1 MTLKRRQRIDGT
13 GVALTVSAVLGGG
26 LSGLPTARA
35 ADEDTSASV
44 YLVFDPETGEF
55 VTVHDTDGTAQAQ
68 ETQEAIE
75 SVADAGGATSID
87 AGDAQTGTGG
97 PDIVIGVVV
106 AAIVVAAAVFVQ
118 RSRRSA

>member
-1 MTLKRRQRIDGT
+1 MTLKRRQRIGGT
-13 GVALTVSAVLGGG
+13 GVALAVSSVLGGG
-26 LSGLPTARA
+26 IPGLPTARA

-55 VTVHDTDGTAQAQ
+55 VTVHDTEGTAQAQ

-75 SVADAGGATSID
+75 SVADSGGATSID
-87 AGDAQTGTGG
+87 TGDAQTGTD